1 MAAEDGPWFS
11 GRCVPLEIDASSPT
25 TPALVKITCARYES
39 TYGRVDDRLG
49 VPEAPH
55 ATDPGRSRVSRKL
68 KVFSHSAAHIP
79 NE

>member
-1 MAAEDGPWFS
+1 MVQWPFRTAG
-11 GRCVPLEIDASSPT
+11 VNASSPT
-25 TPALVKITCARYES
+25 APALVKIACARYES

-49 VPEAPH
+49 VPEAKH
-55 ATDPGRSRVSRKL
+55 ATDPGRSRGQSQL